1 MDDNQPISPDNLMQD
16 VLTDSEFL
24 RQRLLIAE
32 EKVMQLEL
40 VLLHSRDFAIGAVAE
55 LGEQRVQVEQRV
67 NYIQNLY
74 IESERNLGD
83 ATTHIAS
90 HLNHIQRLENAQS
103 ELLRLTAP
111 NLARSKELDRVYES
125 ATWRIGRLIMLPIRI
140 LKRLAR

>member
-16 VLTDSEFL
+16 LLTDTESL

-32 EKVMQLEL
+32 EKVMHLEL
-40 VLLHSRDFAIGAVAE
+40 ALLHSRDFAIGAAAE
-55 LGEQRVQVEQRV
+55 LGEQRVQVE
-67 NYIQNLY
+67 YIRNLY

-111 NLARSKELDRVYES
+111 NVARSKELDRVYES

-140 LKRLAR
+140 LKRLAS

>member
-16 VLTDSEFL
+16 LLTDSEFL

-40 VLLHSRDFAIGAVAE
+40 ALLHSRDFAIGAAAE
-55 LGEQRVQVEQRV
+55 LGEQRAQVKQRV
-67 NYIQNLY
+67 EYIQNLY

-83 ATTHIAS
+83 ATTHIAN

-103 ELLRLTAP
+103 ELQRLIAP
-111 NLARSKELDRVYES
+111 NMARSKELDRVYGS